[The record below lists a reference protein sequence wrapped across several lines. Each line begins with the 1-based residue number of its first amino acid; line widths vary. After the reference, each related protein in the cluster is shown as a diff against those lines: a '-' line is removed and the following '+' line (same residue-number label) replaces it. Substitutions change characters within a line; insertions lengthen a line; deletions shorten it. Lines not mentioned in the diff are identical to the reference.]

1 MLLPKAREI
10 LELNLTEASPK
21 MPPDVKE
28 ALIVGAGA
36 IGRIITWRETADDDI
51 LWNLPG
57 ETEEGS

>member
-10 LELNLTEASPK
+10 IELNITEASPK

-28 ALIVGAGA
+28 ALTMGAGA
-36 IGRIITWRETADDDI
+36 IERIIAWRNNNDDDL

-57 ETEEGS
+57 ETEE